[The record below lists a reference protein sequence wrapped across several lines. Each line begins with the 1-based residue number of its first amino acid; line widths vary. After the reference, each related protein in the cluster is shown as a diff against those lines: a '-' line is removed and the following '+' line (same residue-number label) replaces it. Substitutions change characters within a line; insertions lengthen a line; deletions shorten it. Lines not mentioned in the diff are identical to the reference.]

1 MKNDKK
7 LSPWETYLT
16 REIGIEFKACLYF
29 FAILFYYCMYRI
41 CCGVF
46 DASIIHMA
54 EMIITCYLICY
65 IQVYLFGN
73 FDEAEKPGIR
83 EIAGL
88 VICTALYI
96 AVAVIAK
103 WFDGNTYVTIG
114 FAAYL
119 LLVYVCIFLIY
130 RVKRKID
137 DKTLNEDLKLFQA
150 EHKK

>member
-7 LSPWETYLT
+7 LSAWEIYLT

-41 CCGVF
+41 ICGIF
-46 DASIIHMA
+46 DASILHMA
-54 EMIITCYLICY
+54 EMIITCYVICY

-73 FDEAEKPGIR
+73 FDEAEKPGIK
-83 EIAGL
+83 EIAG
-88 VICTALYI
+88 VIICTALYI
-96 AVAVIAK
+96 FVTVLGK
-103 WFDGNTYVTIG
+103 WFDGRLYVTIG
-114 FAAYL
+114 FAVYL
-119 LLVYVCIFLIY
+119 LVVYFCIFLIY
-130 RVKRKID
+130 RIKRKIE